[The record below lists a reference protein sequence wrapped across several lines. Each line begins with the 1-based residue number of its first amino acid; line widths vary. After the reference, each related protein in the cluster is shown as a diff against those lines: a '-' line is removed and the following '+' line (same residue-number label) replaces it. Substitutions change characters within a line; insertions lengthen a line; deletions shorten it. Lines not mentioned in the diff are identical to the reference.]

1 MKDDLG
7 ILVTLEDGQSGYDIV
22 GDYIGRYWRHNGDFV
37 DTVVV
42 YLEISYDGREYYPI
56 YDVASPQNF
65 DDILF
70 DYDWWEGEKYIR
82 LKGIKYLHELNI
94 EGGVYTE

>member
-1 MKDDLG
+1 MMKDDLG

-42 YLEISYDGREYYPI
+42 YLEI

-82 LKGIKYLHELNI
+82 LKGIKYLRELNI